1 MVLHISDFHLSS
13 KHFHHIISYYYLWF
27 ALIGAESPEAV
38 RKMLALS
45 DKVRP
50 HNPKHSVPTHHI
62 ITPHSPGTRR
72 QPGSP
77 KQKRPP
83 PPPVAV
89 NLSPESSS
97 VLSLSNIT
105 HKKPPVTTSTCK
117 FDIYLTVAFNIW
129 IQWIYLISTR
139 KQFRKV
145 FMTCFLSCFCTG
157 SNDSNSPTNSVG
169 SSSSANQPCHYETD
183 SGRNSCASSSYESHS
198 PSSISSTS
206 SPPSQKRP
214 ETQHSAHTHSHHNSH
229 QQNQINRGKLEEN
242 LDPSS
247 TPSSVRSIKISF
259 LSKCYWYHSCWVNS
273 IGHHKLN
280 VTLLILICLKFHIDG
295 WDSKINSTN

>member
-105 HKKPPVTTSTCK
+105 HKKPPVTTSTC
-117 FDIYLTVAFNIW
+117 
-129 IQWIYLISTR
+129 
-139 KQFRKV
+139 
-145 FMTCFLSCFCTG
+145 

-229 QQNQINRGKLEEN
+229 QQNQINRAYSHFVKQQYQFLCRGQRPPCPPDYHIATQMAQLARKDNHHLHRANSCDGTAGAPRVILNFPQVEDEDENEEF
-242 LDPSS
+242 
-247 TPSSVRSIKISF
+247 V
-259 LSKCYWYHSCWVNS
+259 
-273 IGHHKLN
+273 
-280 VTLLILICLKFHIDG
+280 DG
-295 WDSKINSTN
+295 V